1 MSTVTNVSVGKP
13 KIGGAI
19 FRAPLGTA
27 LPTTADA
34 TLNSAFEEM
43 GYVSEDGVTNSN
55 SPESDTV
62 KAWGG
67 DVVLTLM
74 EGREDTFQFTLIEA
88 KNIEVLKAVFG
99 NDNVSGSLSA
109 GIVIQNTNDDLED
122 CSWVIDMILRDNT
135 VKRVVIPDGKVSEVG
150 DITYSDSDAIGYEIT
165 LSAMPDEDG
174 VLHYEY
180 IKTTSAT
187 TGTTGTTGTT

>member
-34 TLNSAFEEM
+34 TLNSAFVEM

-109 GIVIQNTNDDLED
+109 GISIQNTNEDLED

-150 DITYSDSDAIGYEIT
+150 DVTYSDSDAIGYEIT
-165 LSAMPDEDG
+165 LSAMPDDNG

-180 IKTTSAT
+180 IKATSAT
-187 TGTTGTTGTT
+187 TGTTGTT

>member
-19 FRAPLGTA
+19 FRAPLGTT
-27 LPTTADA
+27 LPTDAVTALD
-34 TLNSAFEEM
+34 NAFVEM

-55 SPESDTV
+55 SPESDTL
-62 KAWGG
+62 KSWGG
-67 DVVLTLM
+67 DIVLTLM

-99 NDNVSGSLSA
+99 EDKVSGTLA
-109 GIVIQNTNDDLED
+109 TGITIQNTNEDLDD

-135 VKRVVIPDGKVSEVG
+135 VKRVVIPDGKVTEVG
-150 DITYSDSDAIGYEIT
+150 DVTYSDSDAIGYEIT
-165 LSAMPDEDG
+165 LSAMPDDEG

-180 IKTTSAT
+180 IKKS
-187 TGTTGTTGTT
+187 

>member
-19 FRAPLGTA
+19 FRAPLGTS
-27 LPTTADA
+27 LPTDA
-34 TLNSAFEEM
+34 VSTLNTAFVEM

-99 NDNVSGSLSA
+99 ADNVSGTLA
-109 GIVIQNTNDDLED
+109 NGITIQNTNDDLDD
-122 CSWVIDMILRDNT
+122 CAWVIDMILRDNT

-165 LSAMPDEDG
+165 LSAMPDSSG

-180 IKTTSAT
+180 IKKNSS
-187 TGTTGTTGTT
+187 GTTGST

>member
-1 MSTVTNVSVGKP
+1 MSTVSNVSVGKP

-19 FRAPLGTA
+19 FRAPLGTT
-27 LPTTADA
+27 LPTDAVTALD
-34 TLNSAFEEM
+34 NAFVEM

-62 KAWGG
+62 RAWGG

-88 KNIEVLKAVFG
+88 KNVEVLKAVFG
-99 NDNVSGSLSA
+99 EDNVSGTLA
-109 GIVIQNTNDDLED
+109 TGISIQNTNEDLDD
-122 CSWVIDMILRDNT
+122 CVWVIDMILRDNT

-180 IKTTSAT
+180 IKKS
-187 TGTTGTTGTT
+187 

>member
-19 FRAPLGTA
+19 FRAPLGTT
-27 LPTTADA
+27 LPTDAVTALD
-34 TLNSAFEEM
+34 NAFVEM

-62 KAWGG
+62 RAWGG

-88 KNIEVLKAVFG
+88 KNVEVLKAVFG
-99 NDNVSGSLSA
+99 EENVSGTLTT
-109 GIVIQNTNDDLED
+109 GISIQNTNEDLDD
-122 CSWVIDMILRDNT
+122 CVWVIDMILRDNT

-180 IKTTSAT
+180 IKKS
-187 TGTTGTTGTT
+187 

>member
-187 TGTTGTTGTT
+187 TGTTGTT

>member
-19 FRAPLGTA
+19 FRAPLGTT
-27 LPTTADA
+27 LPTDAVTALD
-34 TLNSAFEEM
+34 NAFVEM

-62 KAWGG
+62 RAWGG

-88 KNIEVLKAVFG
+88 KNVEVLKAVFG
-99 NDNVSGSLSA
+99 EDNVSGTLTT
-109 GIVIQNTNDDLED
+109 GISIQNTNEDLDD
-122 CSWVIDMILRDNT
+122 CVWVIDMILRDNT

-180 IKTTSAT
+180 IKKS
-187 TGTTGTTGTT
+187 

>member
-34 TLNSAFEEM
+34 TLNSAFKEM

-109 GIVIQNTNDDLED
+109 GVVIQNTNDDLED

-165 LSAMPDEDG
+165 LSAMPDDDG

-187 TGTTGTTGTT
+187 TGTTGTT

>member
-1 MSTVTNVSVGKP
+1 M
-13 KIGGAI
+13 
-19 FRAPLGTA
+19 
-27 LPTTADA
+27 
-34 TLNSAFEEM
+34 
-43 GYVSEDGVTNSN
+43 TNSN

-109 GIVIQNTNDDLED
+109 GIVIQNTNEDLED

-150 DITYSDSDAIGYEIT
+150 DVTYSDSDAIGYEIT
-165 LSAMPDEDG
+165 LSAMPDSNG

-180 IKTTSAT
+180 IKATSAT
-187 TGTTGTTGTT
+187 TGTTGTT

>member
-19 FRAPLGTA
+19 FRAPLGTT
-27 LPTTADA
+27 LPTDAVTALD
-34 TLNSAFEEM
+34 NAFVEM

-62 KAWGG
+62 RAWGG

-88 KNIEVLKAVFG
+88 KNVEVLKAVFG
-99 NDNVSGSLSA
+99 EDNVSGTLET
-109 GIVIQNTNDDLED
+109 GISIQNTNEDLDD
-122 CSWVIDMILRDNT
+122 CVWVIDMILRDNT

-180 IKTTSAT
+180 IKKS
-187 TGTTGTTGTT
+187 

>member
-19 FRAPLGTA
+19 FRAPLGTT
-27 LPTTADA
+27 LPTDAVTALD
-34 TLNSAFEEM
+34 NAFVEM

-62 KAWGG
+62 RAWGG

-74 EGREDTFQFTLIEA
+74 EGREDTFQFALIEA
-88 KNIEVLKAVFG
+88 KNVEVLKAVFG
-99 NDNVSGSLSA
+99 EDNVSGTLTT
-109 GIVIQNTNDDLED
+109 GISIQNTNEDLDD
-122 CSWVIDMILRDNT
+122 CVWVIDMILRDNT

-180 IKTTSAT
+180 IKKS
-187 TGTTGTTGTT
+187 

>member
-19 FRAPLGTA
+19 FRAPLGTT
-27 LPTTADA
+27 LPTDAVTALD
-34 TLNSAFEEM
+34 NAFVEM

-62 KAWGG
+62 RAWGG

-88 KNIEVLKAVFG
+88 KNVEVLKAVFG
-99 NDNVSGSLSA
+99 EDNVSGTLATCIS
-109 GIVIQNTNDDLED
+109 IQNTNEDLDD
-122 CSWVIDMILRDNT
+122 CVWVIDMILRDNT

-180 IKTTSAT
+180 IKKS
-187 TGTTGTTGTT
+187 

>member
-19 FRAPLGTA
+19 FRAPLGTT

-34 TLNSAFEEM
+34 TLNSAFVEM

-109 GIVIQNTNDDLED
+109 GIVIQNTNEDLED

-165 LSAMPDEDG
+165 LSAMPDSNG
-174 VLHYEY
+174 VLQYEY
-180 IKTTSAT
+180 IKATSAT
-187 TGTTGTTGTT
+187 TGTTGTT

>member
-19 FRAPLGTA
+19 FRAPLGTT
-27 LPTTADA
+27 LPTDAVTALD
-34 TLNSAFEEM
+34 NAFVEM
-43 GYVSEDGVTNSN
+43 GYASEDGVTNSN

-62 KAWGG
+62 RAWGG

-88 KNIEVLKAVFG
+88 KNVEVLKAVFG
-99 NDNVSGSLSA
+99 EDNVSGTLA
-109 GIVIQNTNDDLED
+109 TGISIQNTNEDLDD
-122 CSWVIDMILRDNT
+122 CVWVIDMILRDNT

-180 IKTTSAT
+180 IKKS
-187 TGTTGTTGTT
+187 